1 MPSSF
6 LAVNWASG
14 TPQLKRYNGLSCT
27 FVGNTITGSTAAA
40 YTAAGSQNRAIQFGN
55 AFYAVLAVNATTGGV
70 FRSTDNGTTW
80 ATVLTFTVFS
90 GGNYIV
96 SGLNI
101 IYSNGIPLLVF
112 MATNSLGN
120 AIIGYRSTDGI
131 TWTSD
136 TSAAFN
142 VGTNFTSDVVYR
154 GNLYCTMTGNSNS
167 FRGVASYSP
176 GAVSLIDAGTS
187 TTTIG
192 GTTSL
197 CVYKDLL
204 YFACVENTFR
214 RVYVLDGGGFSLIA
228 NLGTFTGNVSAKSA
242 MLADGD
248 YLYVFMP
255 KNATGTWGCWQ
266 LDSAYTV
273 VDLTTTV
280 LPIGMTSADVLST
293 SRALS
298 FVDGQAVPGADPTKY
313 LLFTNATNAPLAWT
327 MYKWMGPSNRMQN
340 EAVGGLVADSMCVN
354 KNVTGSTFWTYGDYH
369 IELVNR
375 TAVSNGTRLTFNIYS
390 STASTPTIDVRI
402 WYGIDLEDYPTRSGT
417 LVDPTNGSISG
428 GNVNTGVVINNGAST
443 YQVTW
448 NTITDGVTVGQRI
461 ILVMAVSNP

>member
-14 TPQLKRYNGLSCT
+14 TPQLKRYTGMSCT
-27 FVGNTITGSTAAA
+27 FIGNTITGSTAAA
-40 YTAAGSQNRAIQFGN
+40 YTFPGSQNRAIQFGN

-90 GGNYIV
+90 GGNYVV

-112 MATNSLGN
+112 MTTNSIGN
-120 AIIGYRSTDGI
+120 AIVGYRSTDGT
-131 TWTSD
+131 TWNSD
-136 TSAAFN
+136 TSATFG
-142 VGTNFTSDVVYR
+142 VGASFTSDVVYR
-154 GNLYCTMTGNSNS
+154 GSLYCTMTGNSNA
-167 FRGVASYSP
+167 FIGVISYSP
-176 GAVSLIDAGTS
+176 GAVSFINGGVS
-187 TTTIG
+187 TTTVG
-192 GTTSL
+192 PTTSL

-204 YFACVENTFR
+204 YFTCVENAFR
-214 RVYVLDGGGFSLIA
+214 RVYVLDGGSFSLIA
-228 NLGTFTGNVSAKSA
+228 NLGTFTANVSAKSA
-242 MLADGD
+242 MLVDGD

-280 LPIGMTSADVLST
+280 LPNGMASADVIAS

-298 FVDGQAVPGADPTKY
+298 FVDGQANPGADPTKY
-313 LLFTNATNAPLAWT
+313 LFFTSNSTAALPWT
-327 MYKWMGPSNRMQN
+327 LYKWMGPSNKMQA
-340 EAVGGLVADSMCVN
+340 EAVGGFVADSMCVN

-375 TAVSNGTRLTFNIYS
+375 AAVSNGTRLTFNIYS

-402 WYGIDLEDYPTRSGT
+402 WYGMDLEEYPTRSGT

-428 GNVNTGVVINNGAST
+428 GNINTGVVINNGASI

-448 NTITDGVTVGQRI
+448 DTITDGISVGQRI